1 MNRKTFLKQLLGA
14 LLLLFVLWS
23 CENSSKEINDFLADK
38 NLPISV
44 AEHINMIHK
53 DSGKVTSRMLAP
65 LMWDFS
71 NRELNPY
78 NEFPKGIKI
87 VQIKRITRDSVTI
100 TGDYAIS
107 YTNTG
112 ISEIIGNVVVINH
125 SNGAILESEQMYRD
139 QKENYFF
146 TETPF
151 TLYTENDTINGVG
164 FESNGNLSNWILNN
178 TSGDLN
184 LETNNEKQI
193 EDE

>member
-53 DSGKVTSRMLAP
+53 DSGKVTSRMAAP